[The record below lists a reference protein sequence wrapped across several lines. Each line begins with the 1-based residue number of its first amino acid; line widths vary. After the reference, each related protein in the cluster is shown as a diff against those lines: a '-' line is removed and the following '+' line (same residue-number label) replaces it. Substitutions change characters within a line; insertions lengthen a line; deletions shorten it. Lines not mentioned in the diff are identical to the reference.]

1 MREVDCVGAL
11 GLSPCMSGEVAEVD
25 TLRFDCTVRGA
36 IAGLATRNSSKWGFV
51 PTPDSKASP
60 RRAPPLPRT
69 GGAPQTTVLLVGR
82 GEAMG
87 EAIAAALTRRGL
99 CVESTDSQTAADAVR
114 AAAPD
119 LVLLMGDAANDA
131 GRVVLENFRRPS

>member
-1 MREVDCVGAL
+1 
-11 GLSPCMSGEVAEVD
+11 
-25 TLRFDCTVRGA
+25 
-36 IAGLATRNSSKWGFV
+36 
-51 PTPDSKASP
+51 
-60 RRAPPLPRT
+60 
-69 GGAPQTTVLLVGR
+69 
-82 GEAMG
+82 MG